1 MIQLTLFPE
10 TGEPKP
16 KGLLGGSH
24 HDIPVLKL
32 GGSLPDIQFR
42 TDFPEFTLKWLQAL
56 AKAALGLAGE
66 IERAQAERTEP

>member
-10 TGEPKP
+10 NGEPKP

-24 HDIPVLKL
+24 HNKKKLKH

-56 AKAALGLAGE
+56 AKAALVLMGE